1 MWSLNWHLLSVNAA
15 CSWLEKLRLLQ
26 LHRTNGLITSI
37 HDPAII
43 WVVFQRLH
51 LKIFCPS
58 LIEGRI
64 RPFHISSCL
73 NKHKEAKNIF
83 FLVFEKPSQLRKPT
97 QLCVKKR
104 EKSHV
109 DIWACLQR
117 HAVPI
122 WMPHCAVIC
131 LFVVCLF
138 TCSISAN
145 LPQSRPLMSSFC
157 AFRTAADREACG
169 MSSAWKAHG
178 GSLFIRYW
186 SYHAQQGQSQKN
198 CYRSLSGKS
207 LVCRLVA
214 ANWSHVPQWI
224 HFHPRSNTYN
234 DIL

>member
-1 MWSLNWHLLSVNAA
+1 MSDSQVWELETLDSLSLFITPQFCLKLPFSFTKTLHMWSLNWHLLSVNAA

-51 LKIFCPS
+51 LKMFCPS

-109 DIWACLQR
+109 DIL
-117 HAVPI
+117 
-122 WMPHCAVIC
+122 
-131 LFVVCLF
+131 
-138 TCSISAN
+138 
-145 LPQSRPLMSSFC
+145 
-157 AFRTAADREACG
+157 
-169 MSSAWKAHG
+169 
-178 GSLFIRYW
+178 
-186 SYHAQQGQSQKN
+186 
-198 CYRSLSGKS
+198 SLSPTPCGS
-207 LVCRLVA
+207 HLNASLCCYLLVCGLPV
-214 ANWSHVPQWI
+214 HLLD
-224 HFHPRSNTYN
+224 FC
-234 DIL
+234 